1 MTLLINTIIQFIN
14 KTIKMNPIDL
24 TDDSYAQYNE
34 DFNKKRS

>member
-1 MTLLINTIIQFIN
+1 MTLLINAIIQFIN